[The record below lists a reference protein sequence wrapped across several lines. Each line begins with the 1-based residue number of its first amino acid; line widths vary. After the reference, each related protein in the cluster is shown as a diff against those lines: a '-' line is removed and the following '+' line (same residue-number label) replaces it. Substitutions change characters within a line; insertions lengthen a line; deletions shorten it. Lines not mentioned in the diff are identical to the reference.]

1 MFFVL
6 SKILGYLLQPIVL
19 VLFLFVL
26 AGLLAMVGWRRSAW
40 TAGGGAVIILAVIA
54 LSPLGLVMLAQLEN
68 RFPRPETLPDR
79 IAGIVVLGG
88 AVDTRVGR
96 TRGVDELNE
105 AADRMTE
112 AMVLAR
118 RYPDARVLFTG
129 GVAAILQE
137 DIPETDMA
145 RDFFES
151 LGLEPDRLILEDRAR
166 NTAENAVYS
175 REIASPQPGETWLLV
190 TSAFHMPRSVGC
202 FRAAGFD
209 VVPYPVDYRTP
220 AGPTIWRPSTF
231 VTRNIEKVQLS
242 VREGLGLAAYWWT
255 GRIPELFPGPQS
267 SDDGSGARSL

>member
-6 SKILGYLLQPIVL
+6 SKILGFLLQPIVL
-19 VLFLFVL
+19 VLLLFVL
-26 AGLLAMVGWRRSAW
+26 AGLLAMLGWRRSAW
-40 TAGGGAVIILAVIA
+40 TAGGGAVIILATIA

-79 IAGIVVLGG
+79 VAGIVVLGG

-118 RYPDARVLFTG
+118 RYPEARVLFTG
-129 GVAAILQE
+129 GVAAILEE

-220 AGPTIWRPSTF
+220 AGAAIWRPSTF

-242 VREGLGLAAYWWT
+242 AREGLGLAAYWWT
-255 GRIPELFPGPQS
+255 GRIPELFPGPQP
-267 SDDGSGARSL
+267 SDGESGERSR